1 MDTHPKHLPADERR
15 AVTVESVVALAGSQ
29 NPSEITTAAIAKH
42 MNLTQGALFRHFP
55 NKEAIWQA
63 VMEWVAE
70 RLLARIDR
78 SAQGIESPLAAMEA
92 MFMSHIE
99 FVAEHPGVPRM
110 MFGELQR
117 AESTPAK
124 RMVQTLIQRYGERL
138 HRLIEKGKASG
149 ELSPS
154 LDNEAAATLFIG
166 TIQGL
171 VMQSLLA
178 GDVGRMHRDAPRV
191 FAIYR
196 RGIRVRNEKLPLQGR
211 TLALLAVIIP
221 LLVLFI
227 YVGLRSGPL
236 APVAVTVASV
246 ESQAIT
252 PALFGIGTVEAR
264 YTYKIGP
271 TFAGRV
277 KRLEVHVGDQ
287 VKAGQVLG
295 EMEPVDLDDRVRS
308 QESVFKRAEAALREA
323 EARQAYAQTQARRY
337 EQLFAVRSTSEEIV
351 TTKRQELQI
360 ADAAL
365 SAAREDIARARSDR
379 EALVAQRSNLRLI
392 APVDGVVAVRD
403 ADPGTTIVAGQAVV
417 EVIDPKSLWIN
428 VRFDQ
433 ISASGLAGG
442 CRLIS
447 SCVRVVA
454 RP

>member
-1 MDTHPKHLPADERR
+1 MK
-15 AVTVESVVALAGSQ
+15 
-29 NPSEITTAAIAKH
+29 
-42 MNLTQGALFRHFP
+42 
-55 NKEAIWQA
+55 
-63 VMEWVAE
+63 
-70 RLLARIDR
+70 
-78 SAQGIESPLAAMEA
+78 
-92 MFMSHIE
+92 
-99 FVAEHPGVPRM
+99 
-110 MFGELQR
+110 
-117 AESTPAK
+117 
-124 RMVQTLIQRYGERL
+124 
-138 HRLIEKGKASG
+138 
-149 ELSPS
+149 
-154 LDNEAAATLFIG
+154 
-166 TIQGL
+166 
-171 VMQSLLA
+171 
-178 GDVGRMHRDAPRV
+178 
-191 FAIYR
+191 
-196 RGIRVRNEKLPLQGR
+196 KLPLQGR

-246 ESQAIT
+246 ESRAIT

-442 CRLIS
+442 LPTLIVLRS
-447 SCVRVVA
+447 RGGQTLKGRVLRVEPKADAVTEETLAKVTFDNKPEPLPPVGELAEVTVDLPALPAAPLIPNAAVQREGDKVGVWQMVDGDLHFSPVKLGASDLNGYVQVREGLKNGDQIVTYSEKALTARSRIHVVDHIPGVS
-454 RP
+454 R

>member
-1 MDTHPKHLPADERR
+1 MK
-15 AVTVESVVALAGSQ
+15 
-29 NPSEITTAAIAKH
+29 
-42 MNLTQGALFRHFP
+42 
-55 NKEAIWQA
+55 
-63 VMEWVAE
+63 
-70 RLLARIDR
+70 
-78 SAQGIESPLAAMEA
+78 
-92 MFMSHIE
+92 
-99 FVAEHPGVPRM
+99 
-110 MFGELQR
+110 
-117 AESTPAK
+117 
-124 RMVQTLIQRYGERL
+124 
-138 HRLIEKGKASG
+138 
-149 ELSPS
+149 
-154 LDNEAAATLFIG
+154 
-166 TIQGL
+166 
-171 VMQSLLA
+171 
-178 GDVGRMHRDAPRV
+178 
-191 FAIYR
+191 
-196 RGIRVRNEKLPLQGR
+196 KLPLQGR

-246 ESQAIT
+246 ESRAIT

-365 SAAREDIARARSDR
+365 AAAREDIARARSDR
-379 EALVAQRSNLRLI
+379 EGLVAQRSNLRLI

-442 CRLIS
+442 LPALIVLRS
-447 SCVRVVA
+447 RGGQTLKGRVLRVEPKADAVTEETLAKVTFDNKPKPLPPVGELAEVTVDLPALPAAPLIPNAAVQREGDKVGVWQIVDGDLHFSPVKLGTADLNGYVQVREGLKNGDQVVIYSEKALTA
-454 RP
+454 RSRIHVVDHIPGVSR

>member
-1 MDTHPKHLPADERR
+1 MK
-15 AVTVESVVALAGSQ
+15 
-29 NPSEITTAAIAKH
+29 
-42 MNLTQGALFRHFP
+42 
-55 NKEAIWQA
+55 
-63 VMEWVAE
+63 
-70 RLLARIDR
+70 
-78 SAQGIESPLAAMEA
+78 
-92 MFMSHIE
+92 
-99 FVAEHPGVPRM
+99 
-110 MFGELQR
+110 
-117 AESTPAK
+117 
-124 RMVQTLIQRYGERL
+124 
-138 HRLIEKGKASG
+138 
-149 ELSPS
+149 
-154 LDNEAAATLFIG
+154 
-166 TIQGL
+166 
-171 VMQSLLA
+171 
-178 GDVGRMHRDAPRV
+178 
-191 FAIYR
+191 
-196 RGIRVRNEKLPLQGR
+196 KLPLQGR

-236 APVAVTVASV
+236 APVAVTVSSV
-246 ESQAIT
+246 ESRTIT

-365 SAAREDIARARSDR
+365 SAAREDIVRARSDR
-379 EALVAQRSNLRLI
+379 EGLVAQRSNLRLI

-403 ADPGTTIVAGQAVV
+403 ADPGTTIVAGEAVV

-428 VRFDQ
+428 ARFDQ

-442 CRLIS
+442 LPTLIVLRS
-447 SCVRVVA
+447 RGGQTLKGRVLRVEPKADAVTEETLAKVTFDNKPEPLPPVGELAEVTVDLPALPAAPLIPNAAVQREGDKVGVWQIVDGDLHFSPVKLGASDLNGYVQVREGLKNGDQVVIYSEKALTA
-454 RP
+454 RSRIHVVDHIPGVSR

>member
-1 MDTHPKHLPADERR
+1 MK
-15 AVTVESVVALAGSQ
+15 
-29 NPSEITTAAIAKH
+29 
-42 MNLTQGALFRHFP
+42 
-55 NKEAIWQA
+55 
-63 VMEWVAE
+63 
-70 RLLARIDR
+70 
-78 SAQGIESPLAAMEA
+78 
-92 MFMSHIE
+92 
-99 FVAEHPGVPRM
+99 
-110 MFGELQR
+110 
-117 AESTPAK
+117 
-124 RMVQTLIQRYGERL
+124 
-138 HRLIEKGKASG
+138 
-149 ELSPS
+149 
-154 LDNEAAATLFIG
+154 
-166 TIQGL
+166 
-171 VMQSLLA
+171 
-178 GDVGRMHRDAPRV
+178 
-191 FAIYR
+191 
-196 RGIRVRNEKLPLQGR
+196 KLPLQGR

-246 ESQAIT
+246 ESRAIT

-337 EQLFAVRSTSEEIV
+337 EKLLAVRFISEEIV
-351 TTKRQELQI
+351 TTKQQELQI

-365 SAAREDIARARSDR
+365 SAAREDIARARSDL
-379 EALVAQRSNLRLI
+379 EGLVAQRSNLRLI

-403 ADPGTTIVAGQAVV
+403 ADPGTTIVAGEAVV

-428 VRFDQ
+428 ARFDQ
-433 ISASGLAGG
+433 ISASGLAG
-442 CRLIS
+442 RLPARIVLRS
-447 SCVRVVA
+447 RGGQTLKGRVLRVEPKADAVTEETLAKVTFDNKPEPLPPVGELAEVTVDLPALPAAPLIPNAAVQREGDKVGVWQMVDGDLHFSPVKLGASDLNGYVQVREGLKNGDQIVTYSEKALTARSRIHVVDHIPGVS
-454 RP
+454 R

>member
-1 MDTHPKHLPADERR
+1 MK
-15 AVTVESVVALAGSQ
+15 
-29 NPSEITTAAIAKH
+29 
-42 MNLTQGALFRHFP
+42 
-55 NKEAIWQA
+55 
-63 VMEWVAE
+63 
-70 RLLARIDR
+70 
-78 SAQGIESPLAAMEA
+78 
-92 MFMSHIE
+92 
-99 FVAEHPGVPRM
+99 
-110 MFGELQR
+110 
-117 AESTPAK
+117 
-124 RMVQTLIQRYGERL
+124 
-138 HRLIEKGKASG
+138 
-149 ELSPS
+149 
-154 LDNEAAATLFIG
+154 
-166 TIQGL
+166 
-171 VMQSLLA
+171 
-178 GDVGRMHRDAPRV
+178 
-191 FAIYR
+191 
-196 RGIRVRNEKLPLQGR
+196 KLPLQGR

-236 APVAVTVASV
+236 APVAVTVSSV
-246 ESQAIT
+246 ESRTIT

-308 QESVFKRAEAALREA
+308 QESAFKRAEAALREA

-379 EALVAQRSNLRLI
+379 EGLVAQRSNLRLI

-403 ADPGTTIVAGQAVV
+403 ADPGTTIVAGEAVV

-428 VRFDQ
+428 ARFDQ

-442 CRLIS
+442 LPARIVLRSRGGQTLKGRVLRVEPKADAVTEETLAKVTFDNKPEPLPPVGELAEVTVDLPALPAAPLIPNAAVQREGDKVGVWQIVDADLHFS
-447 SCVRVVA
+447 PVKLGTSDLNGYVQVREGLKNGDQVVIYSEKALTA
-454 RP
+454 RSRIHVVDHIPGVSR